1 MMKREM
7 RTMIHAKPFGAL
19 TALAAALLL
28 PGCVSIG
35 GKPPAQLLTLD
46 AVRKVPAGAARV
58 SGNGRTLI
66 VADPEAPKML
76 DTIRVPVQTSPTSV
90 AYVVKVQWADTP
102 RHLFRRLLAE
112 TISATTDRVVLDSG
126 QFSGDGGQRLSGEL
140 VAFQIDEPSN
150 SAIVT
155 YDAVLTTP
163 AGVAL
168 ARQRFTAAAPVGA
181 RIDAT
186 TVGVPLN
193 SAANKVATDVA
204 AWVAAVK
211 D

>member
-1 MMKREM
+1 MMREM
-7 RTMIHAKPFGAL
+7 RTMFPMKTRGAMSAL
-19 TALAAALLL
+19 LAATLLS
-28 PGCVSIG
+28 GCVSIG
-35 GKPPAQLLTLD
+35 AKPPMQLLTLD
-46 AVRKVPAGAARV
+46 AAQKVPAGAARV
-58 SGNGRTLI
+58 AGNGRTLI
-66 VADPEAPKML
+66 VADPEAPRML
-76 DTIRVPVQTSPTSV
+76 DTVRVPVQTSPTAV
-90 AYVVKVQWADTP
+90 AYVTKIQWADTP

-112 TISATTDRVVLDSG
+112 TISATTDRVVLDAG

-140 VAFQIDEPSN
+140 VAFTVDAASH

-168 ARQRFTAAAPVGA
+168 ARQRFTASTPIGGKIEASTVGA
-181 RIDAT
+181 
-186 TVGVPLN
+186 PLN
-193 SAANKVATDVA
+193 AAANKVAADVA